1 MRVFEIK
8 GIKMPFLGTIVN
20 FFAVLISGIIGAL
33 VKKSL
38 PKNIS
43 DAIMS
48 GMAVCVIYIGVDG
61 MLEAA
66 PRVVS
71 EGALLSNGLVKVLV
85 MIISRAL
92 GTLLGE
98 LINIDK
104 WVNKLG
110 DLLEKKFASKDN
122 QSGNFSRGFVAC
134 SLLFCVGAMTVN
146 GSIADAAGNPDIL
159 IAKSVIDAIAC
170 FIMAT
175 TYGIGCAFSSFFV
188 LLYQGLISLLGIGLI
203 EILPPE
209 SVTYMSV
216 TGSLVIILVGLNVL
230 GCTKVKTA
238 NMIPAIFM
246 PIAIWPLISLV
257 V

>member
-1 MRVFEIK
+1 M
-8 GIKMPFLGTIVN
+8 GTLVN
-20 FFAVLISGIIGAL
+20 FFTVLISGTLGAL
-33 VKKSL
+33 VKKSVS
-38 PKNIS
+38 KSIS

-48 GMAVCVIYIGVDG
+48 GMAICVIYIGIDG

-66 PRVVS
+66 PAVTDES
-71 EGALLSNGLVKVLV
+71 SFLTDGLVKVLV
-85 MIISRAL
+85 MILSLAI
-92 GTLLGE
+92 GTLIGE

-104 WVNKLG
+104 WVGRLG
-110 DLLEKKFASKDN
+110 DVLESKLVRGEGAN
-122 QSGNFSRGFVAC
+122 GNFSRGFVSC

-146 GSIADAAGNPDIL
+146 GAIADAAGNPYIL

-170 FIMAT
+170 FIMST
-175 TYGIGCAFSSFFV
+175 TYGIGCAFSAFFV
-188 LLYQGLISLLGIGLI
+188 LVYQGLISLLGMGLV

-209 SVTYMSV
+209 SITYMSV

-246 PIAIWPLISLV
+246 PIALWPLLELIL
-257 V
+257 